1 MKRWLTVENLVEL
14 VRTVG
19 AAIEA
24 AAYSVLLWGMGPIW
38 PVLVLLLFTDWNPAV
53 WADEHAGAVF
63 GWALVA
69 TSGLLA
75 QTFLLRRQQAKAQV
89 LENAYERLANQGSM
103 MSLDAGGGGVST
115 AAGSHHGSHRWGR
128 APTRSTV
135 GPPLT
140 VGPRLRASSGA
151 GGADV

>member
-89 LENAYERLANQGSM
+89 LENAYERLANQ
-103 MSLDAGGGGVST
+103 
-115 AAGSHHGSHRWGR
+115 
-128 APTRSTV
+128 AP
-135 GPPLT
+135 
-140 VGPRLRASSGA
+140 
-151 GGADV
+151 